1 MLFAQAPAPAV
12 RLLSTPGWSG
22 PFAGSAIS
30 TSVGGGKGALLE
42 VGGGTGE
49 GASSRLLAPS
59 TGEGDGERVGEG
71 VDWAA
76 APNGAAHNL
85 PAASGAT
92 RRTL

>member
-1 MLFAQAPAPAV
+1 MLRPRPISETPVYTRVV
-12 RLLSTPGWSG
+12 RSICRVSHFYQCWGRERN
-22 PFAGSAIS
+22 I
-30 TSVGGGKGALLE
+30 VGGW
-42 VGGGTGE
+42 GGTGE

-76 APNGAAHNL
+76 APNGAAHNP

>member
-12 RLLSTPGWSG
+12 RPLSTPGWSD

-30 TSVGGGKGALLE
+30 LTSVGGGKE
-42 VGGGTGE
+42 HCWRGGTDE
-49 GASSRLLAPS
+49 ASSRLLAPS

-71 VDWAA
+71 VGLGSS
-76 APNGAAHNL
+76 PNGAAHN
-85 PAASGAT
+85 PPASGAT